1 MRELRGS
8 FITKDNFSQ
17 SLVDEAQVLDELEQ
31 IREKKLRELKNQMS
45 TPKIEKPIV
54 VSDRNFDQTV
64 KNYPLIVVDCW
75 AAWCAPCRAI
85 APIVEE
91 LAKEYSGK
99 VVFGKL
105 NVDENPETAQ
115 RFGVM
120 AIPTLLVMKEGKEV
134 DRVVGMLPKN
144 QLEAKVIT
152 YAVGRPRRH
161 RVLRRTP
168 VSILTA

>member
-1 MRELRGS
+1 M
-8 FITKDNFSQ
+8 
-17 SLVDEAQVLDELEQ
+17 DEAQVLDDLEQ
-31 IREKKLRELKNQMS
+31 IREKKMHELKNQMS
-45 TPKIEKPIV
+45 TAKIEKPIV

-105 NVDENPETAQ
+105 NLDENPETTQ
-115 RFGVM
+115 QYGVM

-134 DRVVGMLPKN
+134 DRVVGILPKN
-144 QLEAKVIT
+144 QLEAKVNA
-152 YAVGRPRRH
+152 YA
-161 RVLRRTP
+161 
-168 VSILTA
+168 

>member
-1 MRELRGS
+1 M
-8 FITKDNFSQ
+8 
-17 SLVDEAQVLDELEQ
+17 DELEQ
-31 IREKKLRELKNQMS
+31 IREKKMRELKDQMS

-115 RFGVM
+115 RYGVM

-144 QLEAKVIT
+144 QLEAKVNA
-152 YAVGRPRRH
+152 YA
-161 RVLRRTP
+161 
-168 VSILTA
+168 

>member
-1 MRELRGS
+1 MVE
-8 FITKDNFSQ
+8 I
-17 SLVDEAQVLDELEQ
+17 QVLDELEQ
-31 IREKKLRELKNQMS
+31 IREKKMHELKNQMS

-105 NVDENPETAQ
+105 NVDENPETTQ
-115 RFGVM
+115 RYGVM

-134 DRVVGMLPKN
+134 DRVVGILPKN
-144 QLEAKVIT
+144 QLEAKVNA
-152 YAVGRPRRH
+152 YA
-161 RVLRRTP
+161 
-168 VSILTA
+168 

>member
-1 MRELRGS
+1 M
-8 FITKDNFSQ
+8 D
-17 SLVDEAQVLDELEQ
+17 DLEQ
-31 IREKKLRELKNQMS
+31 IREKRMRELKSQLS

-54 VSDRNFDQTV
+54 VSDRNFEQTV

-105 NVDENPETAQ
+105 NVDENPETTQ
-115 RFGVM
+115 QYGVM

-134 DRVVGMLPKN
+134 DRVVGILPKN
-144 QLEAKVIT
+144 QLEAKVNA
-152 YAVGRPRRH
+152 YA
-161 RVLRRTP
+161 
-168 VSILTA
+168 